1 MITTKPSTIN
11 EILEIVTA
19 LPGATSGQIID
30 LMPHVKKQS
39 VYAGLNNLYVRGLV
53 TREKVG
59 SSAQGRPAYAWS
71 VNPDGKPPVVARKVK
86 PSTTLRW
93 NTCAVSTRP
102 PEPSPVL
109 MFQSE
114 LEELRRWKADAIARY
129 PDLAV
134 DPLVLKARNMVAE
147 EIGSADTVMRDAVLR
162 GERDGA
168 LPMRVA
174 LKLLEGV
181 A

>member
-1 MITTKPSTIN
+1 MTTTKPSTIN

-59 SSAQGRPAYAWS
+59 SSTQGRPAYAWS
-71 VNPDGKPPVVARKVK
+71 VNPDGKPPVVVRKVK
-86 PSTTLRW
+86 PSNTLRW
-93 NTCAVSTRP
+93 NSCSVSTRP
-102 PEPSPVL
+102 PEPPADL
-109 MFQSE
+109 YGE